1 MRQDFKKLFE
11 FLLGIPLT
19 IVSFYFIFNFIYRN
33 REEILPVFSDFNI
46 APYLLGLFFLTIFFF
61 LRALVWKN
69 ILKHQGFEV
78 ETAKS
83 VYLLSSSEIKRY
95 IPGSILAFISRVKNF
110 NFLKIPT
117 KKMVKMIFYESL
129 IFVFSS
135 FLISIP
141 GLVFIIKGFNISQF
155 FADYLFIS
163 LMLFL
168 LSISL
173 ISAVFLIKFNRIK
186 SFAKKI
192 YPLKEAFVLMALS
205 WIFFGVGNY
214 LIAASFVYLDPIRIV
229 ALSSFFVLSWLIGY
243 LSIVAPLG
251 LGVREAVII
260 YGLSPIISLPLSAT
274 LSVLLRVSHIA
285 SEIIFLF
292 VSYLNLRFLKIK
304 TPVSFHFA
312 ILWAAIISYI
322 SYFSYVSIEKHN
334 NFFTGRFDLGNMDQT
349 VWNTLN
355 GRFFQLTN
363 PDGTQTISRLA
374 IHSDFILMLISP
386 FYILWNDPRVLLVI
400 QSVILG
406 LGGLFIYKISN
417 YVLKNNYLSLVFG
430 ISYLLNPF
438 VQKQNLFDFHPVT
451 LATTFLLASFYFL
464 IKRKNILFL
473 LFLVVALL
481 TKESVYIIGF
491 LLGLFAFI
499 RTKNKWWIVFALLSI
514 FLFYFLMSYAIPAAR
529 GGAHFATEYFEMFGS
544 SPFDI
549 GKNMLMNPIKTT
561 SLLLTFPNLN
571 YAYKLLLPVGFLSL
585 LAPSFLIFALPDT
598 LINLLSKNEN
608 LKSVNFHYAA
618 LILPFIYISAV
629 FGVKNLLSITS
640 RFTGSK
646 VLASFILIVS
656 LFSTFQ
662 YGVLPGAK
670 KPSLETYN
678 KFLPQRREIESFLH
692 KIPPELKVA
701 ATNNLGA
708 HLSHREYIFTIP
720 NGVNEADVIVFL
732 LNDPYAQ
739 PSLSYQIDLSKRIQE
754 DENYTK
760 VYQIG
765 DFVAFSKKN
774 AAFPFQK

>member
-33 REEILPVFSDFNI
+33 REEILPIFSNFNLVS
-46 APYLLGLFFLTIFFF
+46 YLLGFFFLTIFFF

-386 FYILWNDPRVLLVI
+386 FYILWNDTRVLLVI

-464 IKRKNILFL
+464 IKRKN
-473 LFLVVALL
+473 
-481 TKESVYIIGF
+481 
-491 LLGLFAFI
+491 
-499 RTKNKWWIVFALLSI
+499 KWWIVFALLSI
-514 FLFYFLMSYAIPAAR
+514 FLFCFLMSYAIPAAR

-640 RFTGSK
+640 RFTG
-646 VLASFILIVS
+646 
-656 LFSTFQ
+656 
-662 YGVLPGAK
+662 
-670 KPSLETYN
+670 
-678 KFLPQRREIESFLH
+678 
-692 KIPPELKVA
+692 
-701 ATNNLGA
+701 
-708 HLSHREYIFTIP
+708 
-720 NGVNEADVIVFL
+720 
-732 LNDPYAQ
+732 
-739 PSLSYQIDLSKRIQE
+739 
-754 DENYTK
+754 
-760 VYQIG
+760 
-765 DFVAFSKKN
+765 
-774 AAFPFQK
+774 

>member
-33 REEILPVFSDFNI
+33 REEILPIFSNFNLVS
-46 APYLLGLFFLTIFFF
+46 YLLGFFFLTIFFF

-464 IKRKNILFL
+464 IKRKN
-473 LFLVVALL
+473 
-481 TKESVYIIGF
+481 
-491 LLGLFAFI
+491 
-499 RTKNKWWIVFALLSI
+499 KWWIVFALLSI
-514 FLFYFLMSYAIPAAR
+514 FLFCFLMSYAIPAAR

-646 VLASFILIVS
+646 VLANFILIVS

-732 LNDPYAQ
+732 LNDQYAQ